1 MEMVFFAIFGATFMP
16 IVIYIFFD
24 FKFSVRFYFMVYM
37 DSDCFKHST
46 KIGRSG
52 GAGFFYLIVF

>member
-1 MEMVFFAIFGATFMP
+1 MP